1 MEWFGFGLVAALVIF
16 WWLGRD
22 PAPPA
27 PQPDAGAGQTSPG
40 AAPISRTAAGAGM
53 GLVGAEVLRRATDM
67 NDPDGTFMD
76 GYVAGR
82 LTERAE
88 ARDEMDALAARQ
100 AHDELDTSYRW
111 SGSDDE
117 TWEDADDDMHDTADD
132 DLSDDW

>member
-1 MEWFGFGLVAALVIF
+1 MELFGLGLVAALVFF

-22 PAPPA
+22 PVSPA
-27 PQPDAGAGQTSPG
+27 PRPDAGAGQTPPG
-40 AAPISRTAAGAGM
+40 AAPVARTAAGAGM

-82 LTERAE
+82 LSERAE
-88 ARDEMDALAARQ
+88 ARDDTDALAAQ
-100 AHDELDTSYRW
+100 PAVDDPDTSYRW

-117 TWEDADDDMHDTADD
+117 TWKDADDVVNDM
-132 DLSDDW
+132 SDDW